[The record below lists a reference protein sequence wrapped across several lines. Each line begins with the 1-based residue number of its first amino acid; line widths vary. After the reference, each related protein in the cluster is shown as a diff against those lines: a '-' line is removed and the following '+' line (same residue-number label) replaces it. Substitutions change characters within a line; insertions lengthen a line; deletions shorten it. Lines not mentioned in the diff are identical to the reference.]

1 MGNIGINFY
10 LCGKIDQ
17 MQQPSAVSRIQ
28 LARFR
33 TKDPDMS
40 IDQSVYICDGYIL
53 PSDIP
58 LPFRLSFTASVI
70 CVEGEM
76 GMTVNQRELS
86 LSRGDVII
94 VQNGSIIERLRFSP
108 HLSTIATAYPATED
122 EWLFSREA
130 EKLGKWLD
138 HRSIPLVMHFSE
150 VQLQRYLDLFHLVKT
165 LYHEAAVELRDEM
178 VRGFLSVSVASFL
191 SQTQMSINVPASLA
205 ASRGDEVF
213 LRFMD
218 DLQLYAGRERTV
230 QFYADRQFISA
241 KHFSKLVRQVSG
253 KHPMEHI
260 RNRVIIEA
268 KTLLRSTDLS
278 IREIADALHFSN
290 DSFFCRYFKHDT
302 GLSPFEYRKS

>member
-1 MGNIGINFY
+1 MPNIGINFY
-10 LCGKIDQ
+10 LCGKNEP

-28 LARFR
+28 LSRFR
-33 TKDPDMS
+33 TKAPSMS
-40 IDQSVYICDGYIL
+40 IDQSVYISDGYVL

-76 GMTVNQRELS
+76 EMTVNQRELS
-86 LSRGDVII
+86 LTRGDVII
-94 VQNGSIIERLRFSP
+94 VQNGSIIERLRFSS
-108 HLSTIATAYPATED
+108 HLSTIATAYPATEE
-122 EWLFSREA
+122 EWMFSRLA

-138 HRSIPLVMHFSE
+138 HRSIPLLLHFSE
-150 VQLQRYLDLFHLVKT
+150 VQLQRYLDLFRLMKT
-165 LYHEAAVELRDEM
+165 LYHETAVELRDEM

-191 SQTQMSINVPASLA
+191 SQTQMSIDVSASKA
-205 ASRGDEVF
+205 ESRSDEVF

-218 DLQLYAGRERTV
+218 DLQLYAGSERTV
-230 QFYADRQFISA
+230 RFYADRQYISA
-241 KHFSKLVRQVSG
+241 KHFSKLVRQASR

-268 KTLLRSTDLS
+268 KTLLRSTDMG
-278 IREIADALHFSN
+278 IREIADALNFPN

-302 GLSPFEYRKS
+302 GLSPSEYRKS